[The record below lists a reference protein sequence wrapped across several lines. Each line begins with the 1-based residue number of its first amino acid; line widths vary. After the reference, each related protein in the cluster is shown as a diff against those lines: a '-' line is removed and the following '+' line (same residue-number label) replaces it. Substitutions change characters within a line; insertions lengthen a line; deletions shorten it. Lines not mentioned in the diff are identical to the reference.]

1 MEILI
6 KYVPMILAFLVAII
20 GHEIMHG
27 LTAKHY
33 GDDTASNAGRLSI
46 NPIKHIDPM
55 GSIVFPIVLFLSQK
69 LAGVSNPIIFG
80 WAKPVPVDMFKVV
93 SNGGYLA
100 GVAVSLAGVTYNFL
114 LALISGV
121 LIYYFYPFNTFLSAF
136 FFMFFYYLIVVNV
149 VLGVFNLIPIPPL
162 DGANALKFL
171 SLEFKWFSIVK
182 FFNQIERYG
191 MLILLI
197 ILFTPIADYIFEPAN
212 WLIKLILGLRI

>member
-1 MEILI
+1 
-6 KYVPMILAFLVAII
+6 MILAFLVAII

-33 GDDTASNAGRLSI
+33 GDNTASEAGRLSI

-80 WAKPVPVDMFKVV
+80 WAKPVPVDMFKVI
-93 SNGGYLA
+93 SNGGYIA
-100 GVAVSLAGVTYNFL
+100 GVWVSLAGVIYNFL
-114 LALISGV
+114 VALIAGV
-121 LIYYFYPFNTFLSAF
+121 LIYYFYPITGLSTAF
-136 FFMFFYYLIVVNV
+136 MFMFFYYLILVNV

-171 SLEFKWFSIVK
+171 SLQFRWVSIVK

-191 MLILLI
+191 MVILLI
-197 ILFTPIADYIFEPAN
+197 ILFTPISNYIFEPAE
-212 WLIKLILGLRI
+212 WIIKLILGMRI